1 MKTAGNIN
9 EVFTVNVSA
18 PSNGTSCRSFL
29 YLNHS
34 SATVVAD
41 DDSELVKQQEQV
53 RKDEAD
59 LVAFRS
65 KEEKEQAAKLKKKE
79 YAKQ

>member
-18 PSNGTSCRSFL
+18 PSNGISCRSFL

-34 SATVVAD
+34 SAIVVAD

-59 LVAFRS
+59 LVAFRA
-65 KEEKEQAAKLKKKE
+65 KEEKEQTAILKKKE

>member
-1 MKTAGNIN
+1 M
-9 EVFTVNVSA
+9 EVFTVNISA
-18 PSNGTSCRSFL
+18 LSNNGERCRSFL

-34 SATVVAD
+34 SAIVVAD
-41 DDSELVKQQEQV
+41 DDDRELVKQQEQV

-59 LVAFRS
+59 LVAFRA

>member
-9 EVFTVNVSA
+9 LSA
-18 PSNGTSCRSFL
+18 PSNNGARCRSFL

-34 SATVVAD
+34 SAIVVADD

-59 LVAFRS
+59 LVAFRA

-79 YAKQ
+79 YAKQQ